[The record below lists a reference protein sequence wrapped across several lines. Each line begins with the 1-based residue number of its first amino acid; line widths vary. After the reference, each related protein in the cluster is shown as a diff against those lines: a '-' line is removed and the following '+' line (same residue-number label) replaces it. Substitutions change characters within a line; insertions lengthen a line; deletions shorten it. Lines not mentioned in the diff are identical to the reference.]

1 MAPVQGV
8 QVRVAR
14 SLMPSCHDEGEDN
27 ARMSSKRACTSA
39 HLQLHKSF
47 PDQRNAL
54 ISERLLNLLNAG
66 LHWTDRQKE
75 NEASSAC
82 RMTSPAR
89 LSWLP
94 PRKGPAWG
102 QTVAGGLRPEPA
114 GRSLPCR
121 AGGAAASKSARL
133 SPRVPSIAGLN
144 RWLLSEMLPR
154 KRSPLWCHTVSRCG
168 PERLLGVGL
177 TQPPRQPGPAA
188 RDPVRCFRS
197 ASLDRVD
204 APGSLTGQYE
214 SCC

>member
-121 AGGAAASKSARL
+121 AGGAAASKSARYL
-133 SPRVPSIAGLN
+133 LAFQPSRGVMDGCCPKCCSAHEGPLLGGHRLAVRARTAAMVWPDPTAPTAGSGGS
-144 RWLLSEMLPR
+144 RS
-154 KRSPLWCHTVSRCG
+154 SPLFSF
-168 PERLLGVGL
+168 P
-177 TQPPRQPGPAA
+177 QPGQGRRAW
-188 RDPVRCFRS
+188 
-197 ASLDRVD
+197 
-204 APGSLTGQYE
+204 
-214 SCC
+214 